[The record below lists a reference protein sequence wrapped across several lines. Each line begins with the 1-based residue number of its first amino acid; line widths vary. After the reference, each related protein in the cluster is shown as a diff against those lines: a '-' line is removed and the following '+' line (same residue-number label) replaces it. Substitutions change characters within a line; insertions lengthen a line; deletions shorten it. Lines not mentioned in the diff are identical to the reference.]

1 MRLKASAHLEVH
13 SVCVRLMPSCRP
25 PPPSYEYFC
34 ESAACAHHVVA
45 VAPPAIVCT
54 VQFGILHP
62 DQREQLPQSFE
73 DGILGERCERAAHQL
88 LSCPKLGQLRDL
100 VSIEAL

>member
-1 MRLKASAHLEVH
+1 MRLKASAHN
-13 SVCVRLMPSCRP
+13 
-25 PPPSYEYFC
+25 
-34 ESAACAHHVVA
+34 
-45 VAPPAIVCT
+45 

-73 DGILGERCERAAHQL
+73 DGIFGERCERAAHQL